1 MHVFVIPALT
11 HFSCVSVV
19 LFTQLEDRVYFLL
32 IQGWSGVTMP
42 PTGAWYSIW
51 ATERDD
57 YDSPELLLDCL
68 LPTGI
73 IVQLKHVSKDATL
86 VDIKTVIIGV
96 NKLQVFSVC

>member
-1 MHVFVIPALT
+1 MA
-11 HFSCVSVV
+11 
-19 LFTQLEDRVYFLL
+19 
-32 IQGWSGVTMP
+32 

-57 YDSPELLLDCL
+57 YHSPELLLDCL

-86 VDIKTVIIGV
+86 VEIKSVIFKTYFFFYRSYPYLLI
-96 NKLQVFSVC
+96 

>member
-1 MHVFVIPALT
+1 MA
-11 HFSCVSVV
+11 
-19 LFTQLEDRVYFLL
+19 
-32 IQGWSGVTMP
+32 

-73 IVQLKHVSKDATL
+73 IVQLKHVSKDETL
-86 VDIKTVIIGV
+86 VDIKKVIRRHKKIPMLPV
-96 NKLQVFSVC
+96 AILP

>member
-1 MHVFVIPALT
+1 MA
-11 HFSCVSVV
+11 
-19 LFTQLEDRVYFLL
+19 
-32 IQGWSGVTMP
+32 

-57 YDSPELLLDCL
+57 YDSPDLLLDCL

-86 VDIKTVIIGV
+86 VDIKKVIVGTLPTLLGCPIIV
-96 NKLQVFSVC
+96 LCFRFIFLLFYFLLLL